1 MTEKDI
7 VTMFNQRMQ
16 DGGIKNDRFVLNTS
30 VGKKPQ
36 PRQQQSAPKKDAPK
50 DSFPSWKA
58 KNPNGTA
65 AQYKQYLQN

>member
-16 DGGIKNDRFVLNTS
+16 DGGIKNDRFVLKTS

-36 PRQQQSAPKKDAPK
+36 PRQQQTAPSGGAPRPKK
-50 DSFPSWKA
+50 
-58 KNPNGTA
+58 
-65 AQYKQYLQN
+65 